1 MAPDSSSP
9 AGGNAESGP
18 GSPSAARS
26 ASESPAPGGT
36 SEDSSDGLPRRVAI
50 TGTSGLIGG
59 ALADSLRTAGCEVVR
74 LVRRAPGADDEARWD
89 PTGQDREANVAAL
102 AGCDAVVHM
111 AGAGVG
117 DHRWTARYKKVIR
130 DSRVLG
136 TTAVSE
142 AIAAQGTPPRVFLC
156 GSAIGYYGDTGD
168 RPVDEDADV
177 GDGFLADVCVDW
189 EGAAEAA
196 RRAGVRTVHLRTGH
210 VVARKGGAWGRL
222 FPLFRA
228 GIGGPLGNGRQYW
241 SVISL
246 ADHLAATRFLL
257 TESNELEGPVNFTG
271 PHPVTNREIAKIMG
285 RVLHRPA
292 VLPVPKFALRVV
304 VGEFADDIVGS
315 QRVLPARLQAAGFTF
330 RHPTAE
336 AAIRAALE

>member
-1 MAPDSSSP
+1 MAADSSPPPGDNAGSAPDP
-9 AGGNAESGP
+9 
-18 GSPSAARS
+18 PSAASPR
-26 ASESPAPGGT
+26 ADSPAPGGAP
-36 SEDSSDGLPRRVAI
+36 EDAPGGLPRRVAL

-59 ALADSLRTAGCEVVR
+59 ALVDSLRTEGCEVVR

-89 PTGQDREANVAAL
+89 PTGQDRTTNIAAL

-117 DHRWTARYKKVIR
+117 DHRWTSRYKKVIR

-136 TTAVSE
+136 TTAISE
-142 AIAAQGTPPRVFLC
+142 AIAAQNTPPRVFLC

-177 GDGFLADVCVDW
+177 GEGFLADVCVDW

-196 RRAGVRTVHLRTGH
+196 RRAGVRTIHLRTGH
-210 VVARKGGAWGRL
+210 VVARQGGAWGRL

-228 GIGGPLGNGRQYW
+228 GIGGPLGSGRQYW

-246 ADHLAATRFLL
+246 ADYLAATRFLL
-257 TESNELEGPVNFTG
+257 TESNALEGPVNFTG
-271 PHPVTNREIAKIMG
+271 PQPVTNREIAKIMG

-292 VLPVPKFALRVV
+292 ILRVPKFALRVV
-304 VGEFADDIVGS
+304 VGEFAEDIVGS
-315 QRVLPARLQAAGFTF
+315 QRVLPARLQTAGFTF